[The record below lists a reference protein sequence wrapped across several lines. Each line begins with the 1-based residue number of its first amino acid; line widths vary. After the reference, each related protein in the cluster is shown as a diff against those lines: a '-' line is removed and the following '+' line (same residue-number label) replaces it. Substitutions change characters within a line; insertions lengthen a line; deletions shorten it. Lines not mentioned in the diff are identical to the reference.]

1 MKEVVLQPTVALR
14 SAWEATV
21 LRLVD
26 VGARWRY
33 RLVRMLC
40 IPLLRAL
47 FRIEVRGREFVPA
60 SGPYIVAAN
69 HLNWPDA
76 PLLLIAFPLVP
87 RMNFIGDATF
97 VRESGFLWFL
107 VRQVGGVLPLVE
119 HSHASLAFIHVVTAC
134 LRRHGSI
141 AIFPEGRYADR
152 EGSLL
157 PFHRGFAKLALAE
170 HVAVVPVAIGGT
182 KHLWLRKS
190 LIVVIGKPIEP
201 GTQTVDSLTEL
212 TRERIAAMRPAQAER
227 YGRRLFSGPLTRLFP

>member
-1 MKEVVLQPTVALR
+1 MKDVALQPAVSLR

-21 LRLVD
+21 LGLVD

-33 RLVRMLC
+33 RLVRMVC

-47 FRIEVRGREFVPA
+47 FRIEVRGRELIPA
-60 SGPYIVAAN
+60 AGPYIVAAN

-76 PLLLIAFPLVP
+76 PLLLTAFPLVP

-97 VRESGFLWFL
+97 VRESSLLWFF

-119 HSHASLAFIHVVTAC
+119 HSHASVALIHVVTAC
-134 LRRHGSI
+134 LRRGGSI

-170 HVAVVPVAIGGT
+170 HVSVVPVAIGGT
-182 KHLWLRKS
+182 KQLWLRKR
-190 LIVVIGKPIEP
+190 ITVVIGAPVEP
-201 GTQTVDSLTEL
+201 VTHTADSLTEL
-212 TRERIAAMRPAQAER
+212 TRERIAAMLPAEAEPR
-227 YGRRLFSGPLTRLFP
+227 GRRLFSGRLTRLFP